1 MVPGAI
7 EGVFIKRWLFV
18 GKLINELPR
27 PTNAARWNSHLGRAV
42 PRFHSRVLYAR
53 TQELPHV
60 EDVPGHTGI
69 LIHWG
74 NWAKDTEDCLL
85 VGRTEAVDFIG
96 HSVEEFDVLFA
107 KIQAALRE
115 GPQRITYL
123 DPKPAVDRA

>member
-1 MVPGAI
+1 MNFLVQRTLRDGTVALG
-7 EGVFIKRWLFV
+7 ELFLDSIHECYTLEPANPIPQ
-18 GKLINELPR
+18 GTYDLTIR
-27 PTNAARWNSHLGRAV
+27 HS
-42 PRFHSRVLYAR
+42 PRFNRAM
-53 TQELPHV
+53 PHV

-85 VGRTEAVDFIG
+85 VGRTQEADFIG
-96 HSVEEFDVLFA
+96 HSVEEFDVLFQ
-107 KIQAALRE
+107 KIQTALRE